1 MEPNN
6 NSQTMDEMLPN
17 GSTKT
22 SRNRS
27 NLLPQSSND
36 EGTVLITLEQPAT
49 AATSSATNLASTSS
63 TSTTTILTDVPVL
76 STAIVADTNNN
87 VIKELFKIATEEG
100 PGVYR
105 NTTNAD
111 TLY

>member
-1 MEPNN
+1 M
-6 NSQTMDEMLPN
+6 
-17 GSTKT
+17 
-22 SRNRS
+22 
-27 NLLPQSSND
+27 PQSSDD
-36 EGTVLITLEQPAT
+36 EGTVLITLEQPTIAT
-49 AATSSATNLASTSS
+49 ATTSATNLASTSS
-63 TSTTTILTDVPVL
+63 PSTTILTDVPVL

-87 VIKELFKIATEEG
+87 VIKELFKIAAEEG